1 MIARILVT
9 AILLLLAIGGFFGAA
24 PTAASVLNPFGLLFL
39 ILAGVAWFAWDT
51 VREGFA
57 ANSGRPGVPIIRLG
71 AGIIGGMFSSKQG
84 TERRSSGEA

>member
-1 MIARILVT
+1 MIARVFVT

-24 PTAASVLNPFGLLFL
+24 PTAASVFNPFGLLFL
-39 ILAGVAWFAWDT
+39 ALAGVTWFAWDI

-57 ANSGRPGVPIIRLG
+57 SNSGRPGVPVIRLG
-71 AGIIGGMFSSKQG
+71 AGIIGGMFSAKHR